1 MHRVFIFRVA
11 QIFQG
16 WLATSFFYGEIF
28 YVRRR
33 AHLGKPWLRKAIIA
47 TIPFHAV
54 YLTALF
60 WSDHAFPQVM
70 TKAMVFIPVLALG
83 FAFESVQMGRIID
96 RFRLTSMKQESGSPV
111 S

>member
-1 MHRVFIFRVA
+1 MGCRNPCGFSRVRS
-11 QIFQG
+11 
-16 WLATSFFYGEIF
+16 LTFFF
-28 YVRRR
+28 FRRR

-96 RFRLTSMKQESGSPV
+96 RFRLTSMKQESGSP
-111 S
+111 